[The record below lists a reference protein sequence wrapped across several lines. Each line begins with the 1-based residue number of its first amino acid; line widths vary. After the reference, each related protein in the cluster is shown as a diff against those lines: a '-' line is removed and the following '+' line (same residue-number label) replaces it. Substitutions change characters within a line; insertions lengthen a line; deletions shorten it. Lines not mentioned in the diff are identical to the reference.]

1 MTRIPS
7 EGSVTLLY
15 LLGSVKSSVS
25 ITIDLAITVLFC
37 SSCHDYWFKWISTPW
52 WQYAIPGGKR
62 PFYNTR
68 LGKSASSQEVKT
80 THGNL
85 GYCHHLSN
93 KTPSRRN
100 LRKERDHPFIMEW
113 RAWCYSWVHGN
124 GHFWL
129 AHGLVGFKAEPGYDF
144 QTHP

>member
-1 MTRIPS
+1 MIRIPS

-15 LLGSVKSSVS
+15 LLGSVKSSIS

-37 SSCHDYWFKWISTPW
+37 SSCHDYWVKLISTPW

-100 LRKERDHPFIMEW
+100 LRKERNHPFIMEW

-124 GHFWL
+124 D
-129 AHGLVGFKAEPGYDF
+129 ASGLLTVRWVLKQSRDMTFKL
-144 QTHP
+144 HP